1 MSEIYTQDWKAYLL
15 LLPTLVVSVAFLYYP
30 AFKTFRLA
38 LYQTVAAGANRM
50 YVGLDNF
57 VWLLES
63 PGYHYSFFISLVFAA
78 VVVVGSMGIAL
89 YLSYLIYRVAVG
101 TSGYLVSGIL
111 SYSFSFTIVAT
122 IMVFLLEPSVGILT
136 NLIEQALGLEINW
149 VTNSTQAIL
158 VVSGTSILKM
168 VGYNVIFLIGAL
180 SSIPETINETAK
192 LDGIG
197 HFKLLSRVYVPL
209 ISPTLA
215 FLLIMNTVYAFF
227 LPFPVID
234 VMTSGGP
241 GNSTS
246 ILIYHLYQTAFN
258 QSQMGLA
265 ATESLVLFVLV
276 GGLIVVQLVW
286 SDRAAHFG
294 GGT

>member
-1 MSEIYTQDWKAYLL
+1 MSEIYTEDWKAYLL

-30 AFKTFRLA
+30 ALKTFRLA
-38 LYQTVAAGANRM
+38 LYQTVAAGANRI

-57 VWLLES
+57 TWLLNS
-63 PGYHYSFFISLVFAA
+63 PNYHYSFLISLVFAA
-78 VVVVGSMGIAL
+78 IVVVGSMAIAL

-136 NLIEQALGLEINW
+136 NLIEQLFGFEVNW
-149 VTNSTQAIL
+149 VTNSTQAII

-192 LDGIG
+192 LDGVG
-197 HFKLLSRVYVPL
+197 HLNLLSRVYVPL

-246 ILIYHLYQTAFN
+246 ILIYHLYETAFS

-265 ATESLVLFVLV
+265 ATESIVLFVLV
-276 GGLIVVQLVW
+276 GGLIIVQLVW

-294 GGT
+294 GA

>member
-1 MSEIYTQDWKAYLL
+1 MSEIYTADWKAYLL

-38 LYQTVAAGANRM
+38 LYRTVAAGASRV

-57 VWLLES
+57 AWLLNS
-63 PGYHYSFFISLVFAA
+63 PNYHYSFLISLVFAA
-78 VVVVGSMGIAL
+78 IVVVGSMAIGL

-136 NLIEQALGLEINW
+136 HIIESSIGVQINW

-180 SSIPETINETAK
+180 TSIPETINETAK
-192 LDGIG
+192 LDGVG

-246 ILIYHLYQTAFN
+246 ILIYHLYRTAFN
-258 QSQMGLA
+258 NSQMGLA
-265 ATESLVLFVLV
+265 ATESIVLFVLV
-276 GGLIVVQLVW
+276 GGLIIVQLVW

-294 GGT
+294 GG

>member
-1 MSEIYTQDWKAYLL
+1 MSEIYSADWKAYLL

-30 AFKTFRLA
+30 AVKTFRLA
-38 LYQTVAAGANRM
+38 LFQTVAAGGNRM

-57 VWLLES
+57 AWLLNS
-63 PGYHYSFFISLVFAA
+63 SNYHYSFFISLVFAA
-78 VVVVGSMGIAL
+78 IVVVGSMGIAL

-136 NLIEQALGLEINW
+136 NLIEQLFGLDINW
-149 VTNSTQAIL
+149 VTNSTQAII

-192 LDGIG
+192 LDGVG

-246 ILIYHLYQTAFN
+246 ILIYHLYQSAFN
-258 QSQMGLA
+258 YSQMGLA
-265 ATESLVLFVLV
+265 ATESIVLFVLV
-276 GGLIVVQLVW
+276 GGLIIIQLVW

-294 GGT
+294 GG